1 MQEKR
6 ALRGIGSEYNLCPD
20 RLILDVMPFV
30 AAWLRLYLF
39 SIHLDHPLDLH

>member
-6 ALRGIGSEYNLCPD
+6 ALWGVGSKYNLCSD